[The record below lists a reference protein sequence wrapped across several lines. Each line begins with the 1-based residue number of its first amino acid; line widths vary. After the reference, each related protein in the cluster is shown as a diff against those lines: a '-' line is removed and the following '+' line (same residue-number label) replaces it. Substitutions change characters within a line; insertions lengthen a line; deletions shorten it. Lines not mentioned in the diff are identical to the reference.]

1 MILGSV
7 WWKVGFSVEGG
18 GGEGGHLHGALK
30 KLLKELY
37 IYALMSETFMAGDYP
52 QESLFLWTVMIFVD
66 ATNFH
71 FSREFIYPDD
81 R

>member
-1 MILGSV
+1 MIVGSV
-7 WWKVGFSVEGG
+7 FGVRWAFQWKGRGG
-18 GGEGGHLHGALK
+18 GGHLHGALK

-37 IYALMSETFMAGDYP
+37 VYALMSKTFMVGDYP
-52 QESLFLWTVMIFVD
+52 QESSFLCFVMIFVD

-71 FSREFIYPDD
+71 FLREFIYPDD

>member
-7 WWKVGFSVEGG
+7 LCKVGFTVEGG
-18 GGEGGHLHGALK
+18 GWGHLHGALK

-37 IYALMSETFMAGDYP
+37 VYALMSENFMAGDYR
-52 QESLFLWTVMIFVD
+52 QESLFLWTVMIFVE

-71 FSREFIYPDD
+71 FSREFIYLDD